1 MLPSFFSF
9 SITLHF
15 KISCPASPA
24 FNYSQSPKFMVPQ
37 VKIEMESDCDFAD
50 MDIYGRDTD
59 GETTL

>member
-1 MLPSFFSF
+1 MLLFSSF

-24 FNYSQSPKFMVPQ
+24 FSYSQSPVFMVPHM
-37 VKIEMESDCDFAD
+37 KIEMESDGDFPD
-50 MDIYGRDTD
+50 VDIYGREGA